1 MKCSSSVV
9 SLVNDGERLLD
20 MGSLPFSLSH
30 ITEEDS
36 SIFLFIFFPLSF
48 GGWSLYKEGR
58 KKQPE
63 FTGKE
68 SIGKQKQQQNR
79 EAVLGFIFS

>member
-1 MKCSSSVV
+1 MMKCSSSVV

-36 SIFLFIFFPLSF
+36 SIFLFIFFLSHLEDEACTRKEEKNNQ
-48 GGWSLYKEGR
+48 SLLAKKVLENKNNSKTGR
-58 KKQPE
+58 Q
-63 FTGKE
+63 
-68 SIGKQKQQQNR
+68 S
-79 EAVLGFIFS
+79 